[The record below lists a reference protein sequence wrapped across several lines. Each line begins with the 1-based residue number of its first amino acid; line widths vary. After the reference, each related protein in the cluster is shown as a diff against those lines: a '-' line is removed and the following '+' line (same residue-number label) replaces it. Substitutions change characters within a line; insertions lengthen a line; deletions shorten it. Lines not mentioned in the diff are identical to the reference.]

1 MHLGLAEEVALEIMV
16 AKVVG
21 NLEDKQ
27 AVVGILATLV
37 EHLVP
42 IDLKIE

>member
-1 MHLGLAEEVALEIMV
+1 MHLGLVVVALEILV

-21 NLEDKQ
+21 NLEDEQ
-27 AVVGILATLV
+27 VEVGILATLV
-37 EHLVP
+37 ERLVP

>member
-1 MHLGLAEEVALEIMV
+1 MHLGLAEVALEIMV

-21 NLEDKQ
+21 NLEDEQ
-27 AVVGILATLV
+27 VEVGILATL
-37 EHLVP
+37 EECMIP